1 MCRLVAPVSLALA
14 ASLMLLGACAKDS
27 VLPRAQAPA
36 IPDAPSRCRA
46 AAATESPLITEWS
59 SAEKANLQARLRSGG
74 LVVEFSGCSMRPLTG
89 CSLRGSYRWQRT
101 TISSE
106 GIQIRNQDELFAKL
120 PLGALA
126 LEGELAR
133 SGRLEVRTMV
143 SGQYV
148 LEGSTAADVPDYGD
162 CAQATH
168 LLAAVSIGS
177 FKLNSGGSL
186 HVGGGAEMGPAATG
200 VQTSSSELLL
210 RESGDFES
218 CKLATDDLPDLG
230 CSSPI
235 QAFLVPLPRFA
246 KERGSGTLRV
256 TFAAGTSDRA
266 WELRS
271 QQKFVCRTPCTR
283 WINPSEAYELRTES
297 GPQLETVQVPDLT
310 PFAGASDLEVRAHP
324 SSKGAFIGGIVT
336 TGLGGGLAFIGG
348 FLALAGAL
356 GDRDGLLV
364 AGGVTSGIG
373 LLAVAPGVYLIA
385 TSGSEAEVRAGD
397 QSPHGGPRFAT
408 PELGLNGEF

>member
-1 MCRLVAPVSLALA
+1 MCSLHLPSTLCV
-14 ASLMLLGACAKDS
+14 ASLTLLNACSHDS

-36 IPDAPSRCRA
+36 IPDAQSRCQA
-46 AAATESPLITEWS
+46 AAASESPLITEWS

-74 LVVEFSGCSMRPLTG
+74 LVVEFSGCNMRPLTG
-89 CSLRGSYRWQRT
+89 CNLRGSYRWQRT

-106 GIQIRNQDELFAKL
+106 AIQIRSQDELFAKL

-126 LEGELAR
+126 LESELAR

-148 LEGSTAADVPDYGD
+148 LEGSSAADVPDYGD

-168 LLAAVSIGS
+168 LLVSVSIGS

-186 HVGGGAEMGPAATG
+186 QLGGGAEMGHAAMG
-200 VQTSSSELLL
+200 AQTNSSELLL

-218 CKLATDDLPDLG
+218 CKLATDEVPHLG
-230 CSSPI
+230 CSSPV

-256 TFAAGTSDRA
+256 TFAAGTSDQA

-271 QQKFVCRTPCTR
+271 HQQFVCRTPCTR
-283 WINPSEAYELRTES
+283 WINPSETYELRTES

-310 PFAGASDLEVRAHP
+310 PFVGTNAVEVRAHP
-324 SSKGAFIGGIVT
+324 SSKSGFLGGIVT
-336 TGLGGGLAFIGG
+336 TGLGGSLAFMGG
-348 FLALAGAL
+348 FLALGGAL
-356 GDRDGLLV
+356 GERDGLLL
-364 AGGVTSGIG
+364 AGAITSGIG
-373 LLAVAPGVYLIA
+373 LVAVGPGVYLIV
-385 TSGSEAEVRAGD
+385 TSGSKAEVRASHYDPRGTSRLA
-397 QSPHGGPRFAT
+397 SPG
-408 PELGLNGEF
+408 LGLSYQF